1 VADLAPGIPVARLPT
16 GASTAWEF
24 ARATFR
30 PPLAKLGGVLLLGF
44 VVLALVGLV
53 WNPGAGDPSVDLR
66 QGPSLEHPLGTDSLG
81 RDVATRLVAG
91 SFRIIGISAAA
102 AITTIVLGG
111 GLGALLAFRGGLVDQ
126 AVMRGLD
133 ILLSFPVILVALLAA
148 ALLPTGYLSLYLVVV
163 LLFVPPIAR
172 VARAIFAEQFA
183 RDYVTAASLRGES
196 APSIIVREVLPNA
209 TGPLL
214 VEFALRWNYAVILIA
229 SLNFLGV
236 GVQPP
241 TPDWGV
247 MVYEA
252 RGDLT
257 VAPWAAVSP
266 AVALA
271 ALAVAI
277 NFTADGLSNAIAR
290 RSAGTRRL

>member
-1 VADLAPGIPVARLPT
+1 MADVAPELPAARFPT
-16 GASTAWEF
+16 GTATAWEF

-30 PPLAKLGGVLLLGF
+30 SPLAKIGGVLLLGF
-44 VVLALVGLV
+44 VLLALVGLI
-53 WNPGAGDPSVDLR
+53 WNPAADDPSVDLR
-66 QGPSLEHPLGTDSLG
+66 QGPSLAHLLGTDQLG

-91 SFRIIGISAAA
+91 SFRILGISAAA

-111 GLGALLAFRGGLVDQ
+111 GLGAFLAFRGGLFDQ
-126 AVMRGLD
+126 VVMRVLD

-148 ALLPTGYLSLYLVVV
+148 ALLPSGYFSLYLVVV

-196 APSIIVREVLPNA
+196 PASIILREVLPNA

-257 VAPWAAVSP
+257 VAPWSAIAP

-271 ALAVAI
+271 ALAVSI
-277 NFTADGLSNAIAR
+277 NFTADGLSNALAQRSPSVR
-290 RSAGTRRL
+290 RV